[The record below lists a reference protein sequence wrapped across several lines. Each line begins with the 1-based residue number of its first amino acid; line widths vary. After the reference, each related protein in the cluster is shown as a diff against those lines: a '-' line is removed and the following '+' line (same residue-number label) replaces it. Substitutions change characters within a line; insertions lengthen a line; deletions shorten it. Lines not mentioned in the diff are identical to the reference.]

1 MTDMELNWTYQ
12 HFNELTVHELYAIL
26 QLRSEVF
33 AVEQNCVY
41 QDLDNKDQSSFHL
54 CGWDE
59 NTLVAYCRILPAGVS
74 YEHPSIGRVVSSP
87 KYRRGGYGRQL
98 MQRAIAKT
106 IEQFNDPVIK
116 ISAQLY
122 LKSFYESLGFRQ
134 ISDTYLEDDI
144 PHIAMQFG
152 S

>member
-1 MTDMELNWTYQ
+1 MELNWTYQ
-12 HFNELTVHELYAIL
+12 YFTKLKVHELYAIL

-59 NTLVAYCRILPAGVS
+59 NILVAYCRILPPGIS

-87 KYRRGGYGRQL
+87 QYRRGGYGRQL
-98 MQRAIAKT
+98 MERAIAKT
-106 IEQFNDPVIK
+106 IEQFNDTVIK

-134 ISDTYLEDDI
+134 ISDTYMEDDI